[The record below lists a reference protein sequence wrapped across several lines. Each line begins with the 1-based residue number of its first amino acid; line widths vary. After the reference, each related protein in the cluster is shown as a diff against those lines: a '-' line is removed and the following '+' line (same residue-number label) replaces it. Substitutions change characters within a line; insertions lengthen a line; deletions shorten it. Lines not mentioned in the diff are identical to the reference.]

1 LDIVYKASICV
12 FACYILIGIAVAAI
26 GPVKRLLD
34 EAIAD
39 LREAPAADDDSDTR
53 TVSPRK
59 VLLFRAVMSLA
70 IILIWGRF
78 LVLAMTRPPAHAIVP
93 TETDYMAKPRVG
105 G

>member
-1 LDIVYKASICV
+1 MDIVYKASIWV

-53 TVSPRK
+53 TVSPRR
-59 VLLFRAVMSLA
+59 VLLFRAVMWLA
-70 IILIWGRF
+70 IVLLWGRF
-78 LVLAMTRPPAHAIVP
+78 FVFATKGRALRP
-93 TETDYMAKPRVG
+93 YQ
-105 G
+105 